1 MKLLLSLTLLS
12 LVCANLTF
20 ASSII
25 EVSGGIYSSPPYYS
39 FSQDGLDLDIYETG
53 SDSLTVGETY
63 TFKRLGNATS
73 HPFYISGT
81 NITITGDGSSS
92 LGIFSSQT
100 FTLTINPEFD
110 PSIDTISYFCTAH
123 AVMNGNFRVSN
134 VSTDPKIANSDLF
147 ITGNAS
153 WPYKYSLA
161 TTGDGSDGSEQTFSI
176 TITSLPEGGAK
187 FRKAR
192 SVANGAFDAF
202 DSVDLIIGLNTLTLS
217 EVPYNRYAMIQFDSG
232 DIGFSSII
240 HNGTTMYGDGEYAFT
255 APSGS
260 VLASSEFSSGSGS
273 WPLVYT
279 AVTAD
284 DGSASQEAQ
293 TFYLNV
299 TALPDGGATYS
310 VYKTTANGN
319 DYIADPVALNEGPN
333 TIPIGG
339 VSFDRAVKLRLSAD
353 VAIDQFSLN
362 GNYIVG
368 EDPNTFTAP
377 SGSVL
382 ASSEFSSGSGS
393 WPLVYT
399 AVTADDG
406 SASQEA
412 QTFYLNVT
420 ALPDG
425 GATYSVYKTTANGND
440 YIADPVSLI
449 EGLNPI
455 TVGAVDFD
463 RVVKLRLSTDVA
475 IDEFS
480 LNGNYIVGS
489 PPLSAPAGSVLASSV
504 FEPGDNTSWPYALTS
519 SYNKGAS
526 QQNGVNLLTSASPQH
541 FILNITALP
550 DEGAQYSIARTVNN
564 GNWQFDPAQDL
575 NLGENLISVNG
586 VDFERT
592 VKLRISADVAIDAA
606 GNNGEYIVGE
616 NPVQI
621 SEATIP
627 GSEGDWYFRTGT
639 PMNSGFFNGSTNT
652 DWPFVYKV
660 SSTPEDGALSQNAHV
675 YVIHVFE
682 KIPGAKA
689 SIIRTVANG
698 NWDVI
703 EHELELGWNVIHVRA
718 SEFDRSVKFRLS
730 THLIGFNYFASDR
743 SLDRFVFNNTDM
755 LIRDDNGNLG
765 VHGAAEASSVFDDS
779 DSDGIYDIVDAFPS
793 DSSEFM
799 DADNDGIGSNSD
811 PDDSDPDNPNSANTE
826 SPNMSIIVG
835 DNHFLHLSWT
845 PISGTSYTLKS
856 AKTADGTYTTIM
868 SDAQDYLDAQN
879 RLSLGPI
886 SGEGV
891 FVGPSNIPL
900 SSDYDIKGFF
910 ILEAE

>member
-319 DYIADPVALNEGPN
+319 DYIADPV
-333 TIPIGG
+333 
-339 VSFDRAVKLRLSAD
+339 
-353 VAIDQFSLN
+353 
-362 GNYIVG
+362 
-368 EDPNTFTAP
+368 
-377 SGSVL
+377 
-382 ASSEFSSGSGS
+382 
-393 WPLVYT
+393 
-399 AVTADDG
+399 
-406 SASQEA
+406 
-412 QTFYLNVT
+412 
-420 ALPDG
+420 
-425 GATYSVYKTTANGND
+425 
-440 YIADPVSLI
+440 SLI

-455 TVGAVDFD
+455 TVEAVDFD